1 MARFSAQV
9 LPKLVFL
16 ALAACSRAPAPAPA
30 LTATAAAPHDNL
42 SRIVERYWDEH
53 APPGVSIA
61 PQYLA
66 DSLALERRFLAELS
80 TVPRARLDADAGLT
94 YDIFKRQRESSIAA
108 FTYPSELLPVN
119 PFDSMPQQF
128 ARAAAAG
135 GYANWQ
141 LRIDDYQRWTKQAI
155 ANMREGV
162 RRGYTAPRVLMER
175 LLPVLQSL
183 GADASGNVF
192 YVALRTM
199 PGAVA
204 EPDRTRLTGA
214 VRDTLL
220 PAYRE
225 LHDFVRD
232 EYLPRAR
239 ASVDWGALPLGP
251 AWYAMLVNRATGTR
265 LAPNEIHGIGIA
277 EVERIRARLLAL
289 PASALA
295 ASASPAAGNLVS
307 AYQELKLQ
315 TLAAM
320 PNVFS
325 SLPPTD
331 FEIQA
336 LGPSSEAATLLTY
349 RVAAPQGRAPA
360 ILYVNMAPP
369 AGRPAALQT
378 ASFLSEA
385 IPGRHYQSAL
395 QLERTDLP
403 KFRRFGTE
411 PAFVDGWALY
421 AASLGEE
428 MGLYRDDEARRGAL
442 LGQLKCAAALVV
454 DTGLH
459 AQGWTRTQASAY
471 LREQLALD
479 DADANSMT
487 DRFLALPGDALA
499 CKMGE
504 LKFQSLLAQAR
515 QQLGS
520 RFDIRE
526 FHAEV
531 LKNGAMPLDMLEAKM
546 KLWMEAHR

>member
-1 MARFSAQV
+1 MARSSPQV
-9 LPKLVFL
+9 LLKLVFL
-16 ALAACSRAPAPAPA
+16 AFTACSRAPAPGPPAAP
-30 LTATAAAPHDNL
+30 AAAPHDSLN
-42 SRIVERYWDEH
+42 RIVERYWDEH

-66 DSLALERRFLAELS
+66 DSLALERRYLAELTS
-80 TVPRARLDADAGLT
+80 VARARLEADAGLT

-108 FTYPSELLPVN
+108 FIYPGELLPVN

-135 GYANWQ
+135 EFANWQ
-141 LRIDDYQRWTKQAI
+141 LRIEDYQRWTKQAI

-175 LLPVLQSL
+175 LLPVLQGL
-183 GADASGNVF
+183 GEDASGNVF

-199 PGAVA
+199 PGSAA
-204 EPDRTRLTGA
+204 EADRTGLAGA
-214 VRDTLL
+214 VRDKLL

-225 LHDFVRD
+225 LHDFIKD

-239 ASVDWGALPLGP
+239 ASMDWGALPLGP
-251 AWYAMLVNRATGTR
+251 SWYAMLVKRATGTR
-265 LAPNEIHGIGIA
+265 LSPDEIHGIGIA

-289 PASALA
+289 PAGTP
-295 ASASPAAGNLVS
+295 PAAGNLLG

-320 PNVFS
+320 PTVFS
-325 SLPPTD
+325 SLPPAD
-331 FEIQA
+331 FAIQPWGP
-336 LGPSSEAATLLTY
+336 LGEAATMLSY
-349 RVAAPQGRAPA
+349 RSAAPQGRLPA
-360 ILYVNMAPP
+360 VLYVNTAAAP
-369 AGRPAALQT
+369 GSAATVQI

-395 QLERTDLP
+395 QLERSDLP

-411 PAFVDGWALY
+411 PAFVDGWSLY

-428 MGLYRDDEARRGAL
+428 MGVYRDDEARRGAL

-471 LREQLALD
+471 LRELLALD
-479 DADANSMT
+479 DAGANSMT

-504 LKFQSLLAQAR
+504 LKFQSMLARAR
-515 QQLGS
+515 QLLGS

-531 LKNGAMPLDMLEAKM
+531 LRDGAMPLDMLEAKM

>member
-1 MARFSAQV
+1 MARFSLQV
-9 LPKLVFL
+9 LLKLAFL
-16 ALAACSRAPAPAPA
+16 ALTACSRAPAPAPS
-30 LTATAAAPHDNL
+30 LTATAPAPHDNL
-42 SRIVERYWDEH
+42 NRIVERYWDEH

-66 DSLALERRFLAELS
+66 DSLALERRYLAELS
-80 TVPRARLDADAGLT
+80 TIPRAGLDADAGLT
-94 YDIFKRQRESSIAA
+94 YDIFKRQRESGIAG

-119 PFDSMPQQF
+119 PFDSMPLQF

-135 GYANWQ
+135 FAQQSVERPAEYANWQ
-141 LRIDDYQRWTKQAI
+141 TRIEDYQRWTKQAI
-155 ANMREGV
+155 ANMRDGV

-175 LLPVLQSL
+175 MLPVLQGL

-192 YVALRTM
+192 YVALRT
-199 PGAVA
+199 A
-204 EPDRTRLTGA
+204 PDARLAGA
-214 VRDTLL
+214 VRDKLL

-225 LHDFVRD
+225 LHDFIRD
-232 EYLPRAR
+232 EYLPRTR
-239 ASVDWGALPLGP
+239 ASIDWGALPLGP
-251 AWYAMLVNRATGTR
+251 SWYAMLVKRATGTQ
-265 LAPNEIHGIGIA
+265 LPPGEIHGIGVA
-277 EVERIRARLLAL
+277 EVDRIRARLLAL
-289 PASALA
+289 PASVA
-295 ASASPAAGNLVS
+295 PAAGNLVG
-307 AYQELKLQ
+307 AYQELKLE

-320 PNVFS
+320 PKDFS

-336 LGPSSEAATLLTY
+336 FGPLSEATPLLTY
-349 RVAAPQGRAPA
+349 RAAAPWVRVPA
-360 ILYVNMAPP
+360 ILYVNTAT
-369 AGRPAALQT
+369 PAAPQA

-403 KFRRFGTE
+403 RFRRFGTE

-504 LKFQSLLAQAR
+504 LKFQSLLTQAR
-515 QQLGS
+515 QLLGS

-531 LKNGAMPLDMLEAKM
+531 LKDGAMPLDMLEAKM
-546 KLWMEAHR
+546 KLWMEARR